1 MNDLLLFLP
10 WYTSFG
16 FYDLFFAFGL
26 LIVQKMIKLYLLYM
40 WLLLPYL
47 CWYLLPFILSK
58 LLTFLRNRYPISLSL
73 LLLLHSNVLCQSI
86 QSKLVQISSYLLYIL
101 SLQFQC
107 LIISQIILFLH
118 KIDIFRILFFL
129 LKFKS
134 LNSFW

>member
-1 MNDLLLFLP
+1 MNDLLLFCL
-10 WYTSFG
+10 WYTSFS

-26 LIVQKMIKLYLLYM
+26 LIVQKMIKLYLFYVR
-40 WLLLPYL
+40 LLLPYL

-58 LLTFLRNRYPISLSL
+58 LLTFLRNRNPISFSL

-107 LIISQIILFLH
+107 LIISQIALLLH
-118 KIDIFRILFFL
+118 KIDIFRILLLL

-134 LNSFW
+134 LNPFW